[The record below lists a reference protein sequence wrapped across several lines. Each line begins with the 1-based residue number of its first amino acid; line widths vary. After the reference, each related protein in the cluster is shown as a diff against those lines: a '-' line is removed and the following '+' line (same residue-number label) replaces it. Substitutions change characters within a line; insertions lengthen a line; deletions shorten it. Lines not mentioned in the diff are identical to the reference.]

1 MKTEIVI
8 FLPCS
13 LHLLFKA
20 NELPLA
26 IVIMWLCGYCM
37 TVSGCVCFSTVQ
49 QKLLHKDSSVKERD
63 VGMSCISKEVKS
75 YKEAKLL
82 TLLKV
87 EASSFSAV
95 TSEQGFLSKE
105 PFPNFLVQ
113 LCAPVH
119 AF

>member
-1 MKTEIVI
+1 
-8 FLPCS
+8 
-13 LHLLFKA
+13 
-20 NELPLA
+20 
-26 IVIMWLCGYCM
+26 
-37 TVSGCVCFSTVQ
+37 
-49 QKLLHKDSSVKERD
+49 
-63 VGMSCISKEVKS
+63 MSCISKEVKS